1 MSLGLICASHTPL
14 MYHADPGDEV
24 RAAVDGGYERLRGW
38 LRRFD
43 PELVIAFGPDHFNG
57 FFYDLMP
64 SFCVAVRA
72 SGAGDWELPTDAFDV
87 PEPVATGL
95 HRHLIRCGLEAAVSW
110 RMQADHGFTQLIH
123 RLTGGLDAVPLIPIF
138 INCAAAPQPTFRR
151 TRELGA
157 LVGEYA
163 AGLGKRVLILGS
175 GGLSHDPPVP
185 TLEGASPE
193 ASEFMIAGR
202 NPSPEARAAR
212 QERVRQAGSAFA
224 AGAPEFVP
232 LDPDWDQ
239 AFLDRVVGQRI
250 AEFDAYDH
258 QDVEAIGGR
267 GGHEIRAWVAAA
279 AALAAAGPYEAIVDL
294 YRPIPEWI
302 AGFAMLHGRSRQ
314 GDAPTL

>member
-14 MYHADPGDEV
+14 MYHADPGDGV
-24 RAAVDGGYERLRGW
+24 RAAVDAGYDTLRQW
-38 LRRFD
+38 FERFD
-43 PELVIAFGPDHFNG
+43 PELVVAFGPDHFNG
-57 FFYDLMP
+57 FFFDLMP
-64 SFCVAVRA
+64 SFCVGVRA
-72 SGAGDWELPTDAFDV
+72 SGAGDWGLPKDAFAV
-87 PEPVATGL
+87 PEAEASAL
-95 HRHLIRCGLEAAVSW
+95 HAHLVRSGLEAAVSW

-185 TLEGASPE
+185 TLEGATPE

-202 NPSPEARAAR
+202 NPTPQARAAR
-212 QERVRQAGSAFA
+212 EERVKQAGAAFA
-224 AGAPEFVP
+224 AGAPQFVA

-239 AFLDRVVGQRI
+239 AFLDAVTGQRI
-250 AEFDAYDH
+250 ADFDAYDH
-258 QDVEAIGGR
+258 QDVGAVGGR

-279 AALAAAGPYEAIVDL
+279 AALGAAGPYEASVDL

-302 AGFAMLHGRSRQ
+302 AGFGMLRGRPLNS
-314 GDAPTL
+314 GTPTL